1 MVNSL
6 RERRRQMLR
15 DEILNAAQTLM
26 STHGYAHTS
35 MEELATRVGIS
46 KPTLYSHFATK
57 DEIVVAVVT
66 REMAYM
72 LALIEA
78 DAEEHTPLERLRMLM
93 RRMTET
99 IQGENSMALSPW
111 PPEMGHLMRQHEDV
125 CNHIHRISAATL
137 TLIQSAIAR
146 DEIDPSLD
154 PTTVMRAFFSLA
166 TSLKMAHL
174 FREQPPD
181 PNAAETLITIYE
193 RGGGANQKNT

>member
-1 MVNSL
+1 MSSL

-26 STHGYAHTS
+26 SERGYAYTS
-35 MEELATRVGIS
+35 MDELATRVGIS

-57 DEIVVAVVT
+57 EDIVVAVIT
-66 REMAYM
+66 REMTYM

-93 RRMTET
+93 RRMAE
-99 IQGENSMALSPW
+99 IMQAENTMALRPW

-125 CNHIHRISAATL
+125 CNHMRRMSMATL
-137 TLIQSAIAR
+137 GLIRSAIAR
-146 DEIDPSLD
+146 GEIDASLD
-154 PTTVMRAFFSLA
+154 PTTVMRAFFGLA
-166 TSLKMAHL
+166 TSLKMAHF

-181 PNAAETLITIYE
+181 SNAAETLITIFE
-193 RGGGANQKNT
+193 RGVGANPKAKG